1 MVNGHHDYSEKDM
14 ATQLTMSRMDE
25 GDASLL
31 VLHRGQLPEKS
42 FAVEGRLS
50 GVRCQIY
57 YYTSILLL
65 FMLQL

>member
-31 VLHRGQLPEKS
+31 VSHRDQLPGKS

-50 GVRCQIY
+50 GVRCQI
-57 YYTSILLL
+57 
-65 FMLQL
+65 